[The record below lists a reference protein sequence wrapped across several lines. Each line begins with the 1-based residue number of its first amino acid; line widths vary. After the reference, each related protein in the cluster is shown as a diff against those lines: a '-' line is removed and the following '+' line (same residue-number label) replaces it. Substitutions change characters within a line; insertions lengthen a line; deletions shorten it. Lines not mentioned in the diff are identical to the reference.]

1 MPVSRSH
8 PRPVSEDTK
17 HSGRHTACEGPIN
30 TPITRG
36 GDVYSLGADSTW
48 ASIWSLRPTPSPLG
62 TRRRRLGREAAGL
75 EARVGILSSRE
86 LIGASVFFEPDLDTF
101 GEVWTTFLQLL
112 KANGGHP
119 QMGKALTRMFLKAG
133 FSDIHASAS
142 FDSYS
147 TTGDIDVLHGVA
159 NGWFFSPETVAAAT
173 KHGLARHEQFDAWRR
188 MLDPWKDTPGHS
200 PPSPGERRSDAS
212 RRLSC
217 VGRCGEVP
225 CSSGGEDEPQGGE
238 EPGRSSVSTG

>member
-1 MPVSRSH
+1 M
-8 PRPVSEDTK
+8 
-17 HSGRHTACEGPIN
+17 
-30 TPITRG
+30 
-36 GDVYSLGADSTW
+36 
-48 ASIWSLRPTPSPLG
+48 
-62 TRRRRLGREAAGL
+62 
-75 EARVGILSSRE
+75 
-86 LIGASVFFEPDLDTF
+86 
-101 GEVWTTFLQLL
+101 QLL

-147 TTGDIDVLHGVA
+147 TTGDIDVLHRVA

-173 KHGLARHEQFDAWRR
+173 KHGLARHEQFDTWRR
-188 MLDPWKDTPGHS
+188 DAQPVEGHPGAFAAIVWREAI
-200 PPSPGERRSDAS
+200 GRSRS
-212 RRLSC
+212 LSC

-238 EPGRSSVSTG
+238 EPDQSSVSTG